1 MFERFA
7 ETASPTRPLV
17 IALAACFAP
26 MAAHAQATAPE
37 APAPAASAASAA
49 EAAPPLAATP
59 ASAPESG
66 KLPPVI
72 VTAERR
78 SENAKDVPMAITTL
92 SGEKLDVLNSSGEDV
107 RMLSGRVPSLNIE
120 SSFGRAFPRFYLR
133 GYGNTDF
140 RLNASQPVS
149 LVYDEVV
156 QEAAIL
162 KGFPVFDLDQ
172 IEVLAGPQ
180 GTLFGRNTPAGVV
193 KFDSAKPERRFGGYG
208 SISYGSFNSVNAEG
222 AINFPLSETT
232 AARVSLISQNRDDW
246 VDNTNPAGPTQ
257 EFEGYHDTAARAQ
270 VLYKPHKDFSALFN
284 VHARD
289 LDGSARLFRANIIKP
304 GSNELVDGFDET
316 KVAFDGA
323 NESRLQTHGA
333 NARLSWGLSGMTL
346 HSITGYESL
355 DTYNR
360 GDIDGSAGPYFG
372 PFEPGVSV
380 PFPSET
386 ADGIPKHRQFTQ
398 ELRLESSDSAP
409 LGWQAGVYYFDE
421 DYTIES
427 FSYDSLGGGA
437 QNAYS
442 RSQQKNKAYAA
453 FGALKYAVTPELS
466 VRGGLRYTR
475 DEKDFELQAYE
486 SSVFGT
492 PGTLADL
499 QAAGEVTKSLSKSKM
514 SWDLSSTYKLS
525 PELNVYGRVA
535 NGFRA
540 ASVQGAGQFNG
551 QSTADPETN
560 TSFEA
565 GLKADLFDNRA
576 RVNFNVFHYTVKDQQ
591 LTAVGGDSNA
601 VRLLNAEKTVGQ
613 GFELDL
619 QAYLNENLLVTLGGS
634 YNDTKIKDADLGV
647 GTCASCTVTDPIVGG
662 FAMIDGNPLPQAP
675 KWTANFTLR
684 YGMPAGDGGEFFVF
698 TDWAYRSKVNFFLY
712 ESVEFT
718 GKPLTVGGL
727 RVGYNW
733 GNGKYE
739 AALFARN
746 ITNQIR
752 VVGGIDFNNLTGFI
766 NEPRTFGAQFKAT
779 F

>member
-26 MAAHAQATAPE
+26 MAAHAQATTAPE
-37 APAPAASAASAA
+37 APAPAASAASAP
-49 EAAPPLAATP
+49 EANKLA
-59 ASAPESG
+59 
-66 KLPPVI
+66 PVI

-149 LVYDEVV
+149 LVYDDVV

-162 KGFPVFDLDQ
+162 KGFPVFDIDQ

-193 KFDSAKPERRFGGYG
+193 KFDSVKPQRRFGGYG
-208 SISYGSFNSVNAEG
+208 SISYGSFNSINAEG
-222 AINFPLSETT
+222 AINIPLSETT

-246 VDNTNPAGPTQ
+246 VDNTNPSGPTQ

-270 VLYKPHKDFSALFN
+270 LLYKPHKNFSALFN
-284 VHARD
+284 LHARD

-304 GSNELVDGFDET
+304 GSNDLVDGFDEK

-323 NESRLQTHGA
+323 NESKLTTKGA
-333 NARLSWGLSGMTL
+333 NAKLSWGLSGMTL

-372 PFEPGVSV
+372 PGQI

-386 ADGIPKHRQFTQ
+386 ADGIPKHRQLTQ
-398 ELRLESSDSAP
+398 ELRLESSDGAP

-421 DYTIES
+421 DYTFES
-427 FSYDSLGGGA
+427 FSYDSLAGGA

-453 FGALKYAVTPELS
+453 FGALKFAVTPELS

-475 DEKDFELQAYE
+475 DKKDFALQEYN

-492 PGTLADL
+492 PATLADL

-525 PELNVYGRVA
+525 PELNVYARVA

-591 LTAVGGDSNA
+591 LTAVGGENNA

-619 QAYLNENLLVTLGGS
+619 QAYLADNVLVTVGGS

-647 GTCASCTVTDPIVGG
+647 GTCMSCTVTDPIVGG

-675 KWTANFTLR
+675 KWTANVTLR

-727 RVGYNW
+727 RLGYNW
-733 GNGKYE
+733 GSGKYE